1 MLKCKGSGGLQELR
15 DTLEEDSI
23 NFCLFRFMSGDQE
36 SKRVKFMCAAG
47 DCVWS
52 QRRTYNRAD
61 RATPP
66 APPPT
71 DGNPPVERPFFFD
84 EKGVRLDIP
93 QLDHDNDIQVAFTDD
108 TDDTDY
114 KMRYVTSTKLEDRYT
129 FAGKERGDPE
139 KMPKDYFHRAV
150 CGDEEATL
158 IKVHV
163 RILLQP
169 HEGFDSRLNFFMRIY
184 GGTLDAAFKRFDVRS
199 CFTETTE
206 NQRLECDPA
215 PSPPPPDNWVV
226 PPSPP
231 AYVYEALTLATA
243 TGSSALFF
251 VISAVCCLG
260 VGGRAIRARHNS
272 RYVGTRDQRVD
283 NMPYLQQEYARH
295 GQEPTGPIRP
305 DYQQPGARLAA
316 GTGFSFSGLTTR
328 YNPVS
333 MR

>member
-1 MLKCKGSGGLQELR
+1 MEYQEFLAVPTGTT
-15 DTLEEDSI
+15 DADLLTIVQMVTDYVNVSNATLINVTASFGHTEEW
-23 NFCLFRFMSGDQE
+23 LE
-36 SKRVKFMCAAG
+36 
-47 DCVWS
+47 
-52 QRRTYNRAD
+52 QRRVYFGRSTNS
-61 RATPP
+61 
-66 APPPT
+66 PPPT
-71 DGNPPVERPFFFD
+71 PPPIDANPPVEKPFFFD
-84 EKGVRLDIP
+84 EFGVRADIP
-93 QLDHDNDIQVAFTDD
+93 QVERHNGLSVHYTETNEYT
-108 TDDTDY
+108 
-114 KMRYVTSTKLEDRYT
+114 MRFVTSERLAERYT
-129 FAGKERGDPE
+129 LAGKERGDPE
-139 KMPKDYFHRAV
+139 KMPKDYFHRAS
-150 CGDEEATL
+150 CGDEETTL
-158 IKVHV
+158 VKVQV

-169 HEGFDSRLNFFMRIY
+169 HEGFDSRLDFFARIY

-272 RYVGTRDQRVD
+272 RYIGDRDQRVD
-283 NMPYLQQEYARH
+283 NMPYLPREYARH

-305 DYQQPGARLAA
+305 DHRQPGARLA
-316 GTGFSFSGLTTR
+316 TGFTFHGLTSR
-328 YNPVS
+328 YNPVNS
-333 MR
+333 Q